1 MAIETTSR
9 RLKENVVVAELR
21 GRLVYGDQLQLLKTQ
36 FASLVSE
43 SGMTLVLDLSMVE
56 YVDSSG
62 IGTLLYLDGVAEKAK
77 ATLRIAGVT
86 ARVRE
91 VLQMT
96 HTDKILQLDPDVA
109 NSLSQSGLSADNAR

>member
-1 MAIETTSR
+1 M
-9 RLKENVVVAELR
+9 
-21 GRLVYGDQLQLLKTQ
+21 VYGDQLQLLKTQ

-43 SGMTLVLDLSMVE
+43 SGMILILDLSAVE
-56 YVDSSG
+56 YADSSG
-62 IGTLLYLDGVAEKAK
+62 IGTLLYLDGVAEKAE
-77 ATLRIAGVT
+77 ATLRLAAVT

-109 NSLSQSGLSADNAR
+109 SSLSQSGL